1 MNRWPWLVLVCA
13 LALSAASCSSGD
25 AGAASTTR
33 APGDGATTATAP
45 GGGGSTTTSAVANP
59 DDGRP
64 RIILG
69 GDSVMGNLA
78 PGIIAALGDQADA
91 TYLAQAR
98 ISGDAAAT
106 QAWTQAIEE
115 QDPDLVVIHVGSWE
129 VLSPEFHPGLPG
141 GVDPYADEVLDP
153 FVDLLTSGGAQVLFI
168 GPAAARSEQRTVN
181 LITFNRELV
190 ELADRNE
197 AVDFLNAGT
206 YVNDAT
212 GGFTETLPGPD
223 GVPVRIRRTDELG
236 LHLCPAGVVRLAT
249 PVVQWISDHLATPV
263 SPADGWDHGDWS
275 RPPLLEKPEQC
286 PAVT

>member
-1 MNRWPWLVLVCA
+1 MLA
-13 LALSAASCSSGD
+13 LALVAASCSSGD
-25 AGAASTTR
+25 AGASATTE
-33 APGDGATTATAP
+33 APGSDAATATTAAPGGATT
-45 GGGGSTTTSAVANP
+45 TTEANA

-64 RIILG
+64 TIILG

-91 TYLAQAR
+91 SYLAQAR

-115 QDPDLVVIHVGSWE
+115 QDPDLVVVHVGSWE
-129 VLSPEFHPGLPG
+129 VLSPEFHPGVPG

-181 LITFNRELV
+181 LITFNRELI
-190 ELADRNE
+190 ELAERND

-236 LHLCPAGVVRLAT
+236 LHLCPAGVVRLAA
-249 PVVQWISDHLATPV
+249 PVVQWISDHLAAPVTPV
-263 SPADGWDHGDWS
+263 DGWDHGDWS
-275 RPPLLEKPEQC
+275 RSPLLEKPEQC
-286 PAVT
+286 PAVA

>member
-1 MNRWPWLVLVCA
+1 MLA
-13 LALSAASCSSGD
+13 LALGAAACSSGD
-25 AGAASTTR
+25 AGAT
-33 APGDGATTATAP
+33 ATTAAPEATTGSGATATTAP
-45 GGGGSTTTSAVANP
+45 TP

-64 RIILG
+64 TIILG

-78 PGIIAALGDQADA
+78 PGIVAALGDQADA
-91 TYLAQAR
+91 SYLAQAR

-106 QAWTQAIEE
+106 QAWTEAIEE
-115 QDPDLVVIHVGSWE
+115 QDPDLVVVHVGSWE
-129 VLSPEFHPGLPG
+129 VLSPEFHPGVPG

-168 GPAAARSEQRTVN
+168 GPAAARDEQRTVN
-181 LITFNRELV
+181 LMTFNRELIA
-190 ELADRNE
+190 LADRHD

-223 GVPVRIRRTDELG
+223 GVPVRIRRTDDLG

-249 PVVQWISDHLATPV
+249 PVVQWISDHLAAPVTPV
-263 SPADGWDHGDWS
+263 ADWDHGDWS
-275 RPPLLEKPEQC
+275 RPPQLEKPEQC
-286 PAVT
+286 PAVA